1 MIKKLFHI
9 ADLHFR
15 TYKRHDECRE
25 VCQKFI
31 QETKNYVDDNN
42 LSRNEVRIVMAGDI
56 VHQKITISNELSV
69 LVSWFLEE
77 CSNICPV
84 VLIAGNHDLLE
95 NNKDRIDSLTPI
107 LDKRTYSKEVAYYKG
122 SQCYLDDNIVWC
134 VYSIFEEN
142 KKPDIDAARKLYG
155 NDKKYIGLF
164 HAPVNG
170 AITSI
175 GFEFEFGD
183 SVELEQFDGCDA
195 VIMGDIHH
203 RQNFIYKG
211 INITYTGSLIQQDFG
226 ERVSDHG
233 YLIWDVEHLDYTE
246 HNIST
251 EYGYYVFKINS
262 LEDIETQREYL
273 TNS

>member
-15 TYKRHDECRE
+15 TFKRHDECRE

-31 QETKNYVDDNN
+31 DEVKDYIDVNGLDY
-42 LSRNEVRIVMAGDI
+42 NEARVVIAGDI

-77 CSNICPV
+77 CSKLCGVI
-84 VLIAGNHDLLE
+84 LIAGNHDLLE

-107 LDKRTYSKEVAYYKG
+107 LDKRTYSDKVSYYKE
-122 SQCYLDDNIVWC
+122 SKCYLDDNIVWC

-142 KKPDIDAARKLYG
+142 LKPNIEEARKLYG
-155 NDKKYIGLF
+155 DDKKYIGLF

-175 GFEFEFGD
+175 GFEFDE
-183 SVELEQFDGCDA
+183 SAELEQFEGCDA

-203 RQNFIYKG
+203 RQNFVYKG
-211 INITYTGSLIQQDFG
+211 INITYSGSLIQQDFG
-226 ERVSDHG
+226 ERVSGHG
-233 YLIWDVEHLDYTE
+233 YLVWDVEHLDYTE
-246 HNIST
+246 HNINT
-251 EYGYYVFKINS
+251 DYGYYVFKINS
-262 LEDIETQREYL
+262 LDDLETQREYL

>member
-1 MIKKLFHI
+1 MVKKLFHI

-15 TYKRHDECRE
+15 TYKRHDECRD
-25 VCQKFI
+25 VCEKFI
-31 QETKNYVDDNN
+31 QEVEEYITENQLKGE
-42 LSRNEVRIVMAGDI
+42 EVRIVMVGDI

-77 CSNICPV
+77 CSKLCQVI
-84 VLIAGNHDLLE
+84 LIAGNHDLLE

-107 LDKRTYSKEVAYYKG
+107 LDKRTYSDKVSYFKESK
-122 SQCYLDDNIVWC
+122 CYLDNNIVWC

-142 KKPDIDAARKLYG
+142 KRPNIEEAKKIYG
-155 NDKKYIGLF
+155 EDKKYIGLF

-175 GFEFEFGD
+175 GFEFDE
-183 SVELEQFDGCDA
+183 SAELEQFDGCDA
-195 VIMGDIHH
+195 VLMGDIHH
-203 RQNFIYKG
+203 RQNFVYKG
-211 INITYTGSLIQQDFG
+211 SNITYCGSFIQQDFG

-246 HNIST
+246 HNIET
-251 EYGYYVFKINS
+251 DYGYYVFKINS
-262 LEDIETQREYL
+262 LEDIDTQREYL